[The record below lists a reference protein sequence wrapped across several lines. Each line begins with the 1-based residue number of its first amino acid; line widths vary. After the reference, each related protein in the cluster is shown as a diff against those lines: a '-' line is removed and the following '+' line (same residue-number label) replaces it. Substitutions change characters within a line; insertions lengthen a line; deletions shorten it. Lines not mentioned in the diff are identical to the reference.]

1 MIRENPTAQKDGYKR
16 PSLRT
21 SFLRAQIVSLTAT
34 TTDFFVSI
42 GLYQVFDIYYVTST
56 ILGAL
61 SGACTS
67 FTLGR
72 NWAFINR
79 QGKISRQA
87 LKFILT
93 NGFSLFANTT
103 GVYFF
108 KENFDLSFVA
118 SRVIVAV
125 FVGVSFNFLLNRYF
139 VFR

>member
-1 MIRENPTAQKDGYKR
+1 MREKPIVQKDVYKR

-42 GLYQVFDIYYVTST
+42 GLYQIFDIYYVTST

-125 FVGVSFNFLLNRYF
+125 FVGVSFNFLLNRYY

>member
-1 MIRENPTAQKDGYKR
+1 MREKPLIQNDGYKR

-21 SFLRAQIVSLTAT
+21 SFLRAQIVSLSAT

-56 ILGAL
+56 IFGAL
-61 SGACTS
+61 SGACAS

-125 FVGVSFNFLLNRYF
+125 FVGVSFNFLLNRYY